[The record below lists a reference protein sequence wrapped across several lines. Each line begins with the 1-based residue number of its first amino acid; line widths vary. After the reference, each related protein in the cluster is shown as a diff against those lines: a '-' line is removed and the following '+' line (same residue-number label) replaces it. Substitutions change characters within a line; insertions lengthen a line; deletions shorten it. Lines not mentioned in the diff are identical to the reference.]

1 MIEAIASRT
10 LLEYAGQRFVVDRD
24 GGTSIAIPFDPHGP
38 QPVHFGAPAAHAEP
52 LAGGDF
58 IGDTRAG
65 GSCNCE
71 SVTLVPHCN
80 GTHTEGPGHL
90 TRERLSVHASAL
102 APLYA
107 AALVSVEAVDA
118 LGAGE
123 ASVPGPQAGDR
134 LLTARALAKAMES
147 LGINR
152 VESMV
157 VRSLPNDDSK
167 LERNWM
173 EPPLPPY
180 FSCEAMRWLTEK
192 GVRHLLTDLPSV
204 DRLRDE
210 GRLAGHRIFFGLPPG
225 STAAGEVGRPDATI
239 TEMVYAPASLPDGL
253 YALSLQLAAWV
264 GDAAPSRPV
273 LFPLEPA

>member
-1 MIEAIASRT
+1 MIEAAASRT

-24 GGTSIAIPFDPHGP
+24 RGTSIAIPFDPHGP

-80 GTHTEGPGHL
+80 GTHTEGPGHV

-102 APLYA
+102 SPLYA

-123 ASVPGPQAGDR
+123 ASVPAPQAGDR
-134 LLTARALAKAMES
+134 LLTARALAKATES

-180 FSCEAMRWLTEK
+180 FSREAMEWLTKK

-204 DRLRDE
+204 DRLLDE
-210 GRLAGHRIFFGLPPG
+210 GRLTGHRIFFGLPPG